1 MKTVLFDLDGTIA
14 DIKHRRPFL
23 EQSSPDWKSF
33 NKLIGDD
40 KPNLPLVELYKT
52 LWKSGEYE
60 MLILTGRNEE
70 YRALTEQ
77 WLVWN
82 EIPFSTLLMRADN
95 DFRTD
100 HIVKEE
106 MLHSLQSSGKKILF
120 VVDDRKQ
127 VVDMWRRNG
136 LTCLQC
142 DYGDF

>member
-14 DIKHRRPFL
+14 DIKHRRPLL

-33 NKLIGDD
+33 NKLMGDD

-70 YRALTEQ
+70 YRNLTEQ

-95 DFRTD
+95 DFRAD
-100 HIVKEE
+100 HVIKEE
-106 MLHSLQSSGKKILF
+106 MLHSMQSEGKQILF

-136 LTCLQC
+136 VTCLQC

>member
-1 MKTVLFDLDGTIA
+1 LPIALA
-14 DIKHRRPFL
+14 DIKHRRKFL
-23 EQSSPDWKSF
+23 EQASPDWKSF
-33 NKLIGDD
+33 NKLMGDD
-40 KPNLPLVELYKT
+40 KPNYPLVELYKS
-52 LWKSGEYE
+52 LWRSKEYE
-60 MLILTGRNEE
+60 IIILTGRNEE
-70 YRALTEQ
+70 SRKLTEQ
-77 WLVWN
+77 WLAWN

-106 MLHSLQSSGKKILF
+106 MLHSLQSSGKNILF